1 MNRALYGAHAFLR
14 AHLFDR
20 TRYQLHAFL
29 SHALSTARFFKS
41 TLKIERT
48 LSLASASLSARFLL
62 SARFFEQTL

>member
-1 MNRALYGAHAFLR
+1 MDRTLYGAHAFLR

-29 SHALSTARFFKS
+29 KARFFER

-48 LSLASASLSARFLL
+48 LSLASASLSKRFLL

>member
-1 MNRALYGAHAFLR
+1 MDRTLYGAHAFLR

-29 SHALSTARFFKS
+29 SHALSTARFFER

-48 LSLASASLSARFLL
+48 LSLASDSLSAHFLL